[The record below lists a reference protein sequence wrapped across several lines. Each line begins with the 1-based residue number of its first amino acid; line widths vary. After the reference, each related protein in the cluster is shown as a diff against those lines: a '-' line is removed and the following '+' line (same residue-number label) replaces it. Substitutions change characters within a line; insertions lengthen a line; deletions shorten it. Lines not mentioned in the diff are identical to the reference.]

1 MNAISDGKRSR
12 TTKYYP
18 PIVITAEPDNI
29 GRNVW
34 CGNEVCKEFMNRDK
48 ETGT

>member
-1 MNAISDGKRSR
+1 MNAISDKQKSEIVLHN
-12 TTKYYP
+12 P
-18 PIVITAEPDNI
+18 PIVITPEPDNI

-34 CGNEVCKEFMNRDK
+34 CGNEVVREFMNKDK

>member
-1 MNAISDGKRSR
+1 MNAISDKQKSVTVRD
-12 TTKYYP
+12 YP
-18 PIVITAEPDNI
+18 PIVITPEPDNI

-34 CGNEVCKEFMNRDK
+34 CGNEVVRDFMNRDK